1 MMKAWIWIKKYWY
14 IPALFVYTMVLII
27 VLRRD
32 ASKFDEIL
40 SSATESYKKEITAVR
55 EAKAK
60 EDAKHK
66 RIMEQYLSIIDQLR
80 EKYELEKDELT
91 KKQKKKLEDYTKM
104 YYNRPEE
111 LKRVLEEKYGL
122 SYVDPKYELELI
134 INEEE

>member
-1 MMKAWIWIKKYWY
+1 MKVWIWLKKYWY
-14 IPALFVYTMVLII
+14 IPALFVYTMLLIV

-40 SSATESYKKEITAVR
+40 TSATESYKKEMATIR

-66 RIMEQYLSIIDQLR
+66 RVMEQYLSIVDQLH
-80 EKYELEKDELT
+80 EKYELEKDELS
-91 KKQKKKLEDYTKM
+91 KKQKKKLEEYTKM

-122 SYVDPKYELELI
+122 TYVDPKYELELI

>member
-1 MMKAWIWIKKYWY
+1 LVH
-14 IPALFVYTMVLII
+14 PRI
-27 VLRRD
+27 VCVHDGSHHRPPRD

-91 KKQKKKLEDYTKM
+91 KKQKKKLEEYTKM